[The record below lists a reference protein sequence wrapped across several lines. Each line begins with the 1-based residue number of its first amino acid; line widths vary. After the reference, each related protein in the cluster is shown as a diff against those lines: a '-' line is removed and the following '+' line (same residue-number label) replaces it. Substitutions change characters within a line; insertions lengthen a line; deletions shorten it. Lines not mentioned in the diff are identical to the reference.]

1 LAGYAHGDGDTLQ
14 DAADALVARLR
25 QQAMSW
31 HSGAFRFCGDVCTP
45 DLMWFEFLHELGEI
59 AAAGGDIRD
68 RVLGFP
74 PETGSAD

>member
-1 LAGYAHGDGDTLQ
+1 MEPNALAAYAQICGWTL
-14 DAADALVARLR
+14 AR
-25 QQAMSW
+25 
-31 HSGAFRFCGDVCTP
+31 GGDVCTP